1 MKKLS
6 LSALVMTVLLSAC
19 ASTGPRDMD
28 KTLNNGTGDV
38 AEKVGV
44 RDDKVVIQKRI
55 YLEEQLWT
63 LKSEVDDLQR
73 VLYGASRQDPGGI
86 WLGLRECRK
95 RLADPRIGGTG
106 KPEPMETWA
115 NITKQDEAFFYKVDK
130 KTNSLVGVS
139 EEALDERLQRYQT
152 HKRVLSAKYEELK
165 DKIDSCEDRYSSSL
179 VQNGLNPDDTKAKGE
194 WVDGPKGY
202 RVWRMKKPATSDPEE
217 LMKRKAVKENE

>member
-6 LSALVMTVLLSAC
+6 LSALVFTILVSAC

-28 KTLNNGTGDV
+28 KTLNNGTGETG
-38 AEKVGV
+38 EKVGV

-73 VLYGASRQDPGGI
+73 AIFGASRQDPGGI

-95 RLADPRIGGTG
+95 RLSDPRIGGMG
-106 KPEPMETWA
+106 KPEPMETWT

-152 HKRVLSAKYEELK
+152 HKRVLSTKYDEMK
-165 DKIDSCEDRYSSSL
+165 DKIDSCEDRYHSAL

-202 RVWRMKKPATSDPEE
+202 KIWQMKKAATSDPEE
-217 LMKRKAVKENE
+217 LMKRKATKDNE